1 MLTSCTPSYF
11 FVVPYHGLP
20 CLELMHFSNFSSR
33 PFQEALAQLRGMS
46 SSGMGR
52 IGEPIETLQSRAR
65 ELEKKVGTKKSLQ
78 DTTATTTTCTT
89 TTTATFSPSPLTL
102 FFVHRLSW
110 SRMSFVFYFR
120 LVSFFLVHFC
130 SFCLHLFYLSVS
142 LCLSLSVQLCLLVL
156 YLFLSSFKLFSSL
169 CCFGNNC
176 FQLST
181 KPYLTVFIHVFL
193 ASFIVV
199 LLV

>member
-1 MLTSCTPSYF
+1 MGKFNEPHNCWHPAHHPTF
-11 FVVPYHGLP
+11 FVVPHHGLP

-78 DTTATTTTCTT
+78 DTTATTTCTT
-89 TTTATFSPSPLTL
+89 TTSTTTATFSPSPLTL

-120 LVSFFLVHFC
+120 LVSFFFLFISAHFVFTFFT
-130 SFCLHLFYLSVS
+130 SLSVS
-142 LCLSLSVQLCLLVL
+142 VHLCLSNSV
-156 YLFLSSFKLFSSL
+156 YL
-169 CCFGNNC
+169 CCTC
-176 FQLST
+176 F
-181 KPYLTVFIHVFL
+181 
-193 ASFIVV
+193 
-199 LLV
+199 